1 MEDAMT
7 QLLTRLMDA
16 QNGWARPLG
25 DAVHGLLNRI
35 FASPLR
41 PLKDLLNGTWL
52 GHPVHAAI
60 TDVPIGALTVTVILD
75 LANQR
80 AAADIALV
88 LGILA
93 MLGAA
98 LAGFAD
104 YTDTDGTARVR
115 ATLHSTLMIVALVVY
130 LVSLALRAGNPT
142 DRTVPVVLSIVG
154 YLMITAGAYVGGDV
168 VYALGNMVSR
178 HAFRGAGTKWLPL
191 EVEGTAGDVDLAM
204 LPEGEPVKAKVG
216 INPLVLVRVAGVVHA
231 LHETC
236 AHAGGPLAKGRV
248 VDGCIEC
255 PWHGSRFRLRDG
267 TVCQGP
273 AVYDQPRY
281 EVRRGDAGGWEARR
295 AS

>member
-1 MEDAMT
+1 MT
-7 QLLTRLMDA
+7 RLLTRLMDA
-16 QNGWARPLG
+16 QDAWAKPLG

-35 FASPLR
+35 FQSPLR
-41 PLKDLLNGTWL
+41 PLKDVLNGTWL

-88 LGILA
+88 LGVLA
-93 MLGAA
+93 MVAAA

-115 ATLHSTLMIVALVVY
+115 ASLHSTLMIVALAVY
-130 LVSLALRAGNPT
+130 LVSIVLRSGNPA
-142 DRTVPVVLSIVG
+142 DRTVPIVLSIVG
-154 YLMITAGAYVGGDV
+154 YLILTAGAYVGGDV

-178 HAFRGAGTKWLPL
+178 HAFRGAGTKWIRL
-191 EVEGTAGDVDLAM
+191 EVDGADADLDLAS
-204 LPEGEPVKAKVG
+204 LPEGEPVKGKVG
-216 INPLVLVRVAGVVHA
+216 INPVVLVRVASAVHV

-236 AHAGGPLAKGRV
+236 AHAGGPLARGRV

-255 PWHGSRFRLRDG
+255 PWHASRFRLRDG
-267 TVCQGP
+267 DVCQGP
-273 AVYDQPRY
+273 AVYAQPRY
-281 EVRRGDAGGWEARR
+281 EVRQADGGGWEARR

>member
-1 MEDAMT
+1 MT
-7 QLLTRLMDA
+7 RLLTRLMDA
-16 QNGWARPLG
+16 QNGWAKPLG

-35 FASPLR
+35 FQSPLR

-52 GHPVHAAI
+52 GHPIHAAI
-60 TDVPIGALTVTVILD
+60 TDIPIGALTVTVILD

-88 LGILA
+88 IGILA
-93 MLGAA
+93 MLAAA

-115 ATLHSTLMIVALVVY
+115 ASLHSTLMIVALVVY
-130 LVSLALRAGNPT
+130 LISLAQRAGDPV

-154 YLMITAGAYVGGDV
+154 YLILTAAAYVGGDV

-178 HAFRGAGTKWLPL
+178 HAFRGSGRKWLAL
-191 EVEGTAGDVDLAM
+191 EVEGVAEPVDLAA
-204 LPEGEPVKAKVG
+204 LPEGEPVKGKVG
-216 INPLVLVRVAGVVHA
+216 INAIVLVRVAGVVHA

-236 AHAGGPLAKGRV
+236 AHAGGPLAEGRV

-255 PWHGSRFRLRDG
+255 PWHQSRFRLRDG
-267 TVCQGP
+267 EVCQGP
-273 AVYDQPRY
+273 AVYAQPTY
-281 EVRRGDAGGWEARR
+281 EVRRSESGGWEARR